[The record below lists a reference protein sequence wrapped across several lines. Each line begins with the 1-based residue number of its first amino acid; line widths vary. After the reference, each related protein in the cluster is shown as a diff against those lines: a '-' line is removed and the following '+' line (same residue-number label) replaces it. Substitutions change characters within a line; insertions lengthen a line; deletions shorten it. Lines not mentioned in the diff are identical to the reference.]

1 MALLCLAEEV
11 RFELTVLAYTRFP
24 SVRLKPLGHPSMKKV
39 KKLLSSAYLSR
50 ENKLRNQK
58 LKESA
63 KNIMGMWT
71 FFYYVVP

>member
-1 MALLCLAEEV
+1 
-11 RFELTVLAYTRFP
+11 
-24 SVRLKPLGHPSMKKV
+24 MKKV